1 MIRHVL
7 LDADGVV
14 QTTPDLRRSATAVEL
29 VGERADALLD
39 DLFAAEGPTL
49 VGDGD
54 FLPELT
60 RILLE
65 HGIDAEPV
73 GLYGVLWNAVQ
84 PSAEVLD
91 LVARL
96 RAAGYGV
103 HLGTNQHRERASYMR
118 TTLEYDAA
126 FDVGCYSCELGAAKP
141 SPEFFARAAALIGAA
156 PGEVLFVDDSLR
168 NVEAARAAGLVAEH
182 WDLGQGQAV
191 LVALL
196 AAHGVELR

>member
-1 MIRHVL
+1 VIRHVL

-14 QTTPDLRRSATAVEL
+14 QTLPDLRRSATAIEL

-39 DLFAAEGPTL
+39 DLFAAERPTL

-54 FLPELT
+54 FLPQLT

-73 GLYGVLWNAVQ
+73 GLYGVLWNAIQ
-84 PSAEVLD
+84 PSVEVLD

-96 RAAGYGV
+96 RGAGYGV
-103 HLGTNQHRERASYMR
+103 HLGTNQHRERATYMR
-118 TTLEYDAA
+118 TVLDYDAA
-126 FDVGCYSCELGAAKP
+126 FDVACYSCELGAAKP
-141 SPEFFARAAALIGAA
+141 SRDFFVRAVALIGAA
-156 PGEVLFVDDSLR
+156 PGEVLFVDDSPV

-182 WDLGQGQAV
+182 WDLAQGLTA
-191 LVALL
+191 LEGLL
-196 AAHGVELR
+196 AARGVEPR

>member
-49 VGDGD
+49 VGAGD
-54 FLPELT
+54 FLPELS

-65 HGIDAEPV
+65 HGIDAEPE

-103 HLGTNQHRERASYMR
+103 HLGTNQHRERATYMR
-118 TTLEYDAA
+118 TMLEYDAA

-141 SPEFFARAAALIGAA
+141 SAEFFARAATLIGAA
-156 PGEVLFVDDSLR
+156 PGEVLFVDDSPV

-182 WDLGQGQAV
+182 WDLAQGLPA
-191 LVALL
+191 LEALL
-196 AAHGVELR
+196 AAHGVESR